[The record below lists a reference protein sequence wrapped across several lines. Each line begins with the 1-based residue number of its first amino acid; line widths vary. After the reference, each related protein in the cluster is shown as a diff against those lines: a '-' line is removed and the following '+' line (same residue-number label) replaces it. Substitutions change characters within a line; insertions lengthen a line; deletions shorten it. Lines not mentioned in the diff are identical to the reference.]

1 MLAKD
6 SAMNHTVVLSS
17 INLLFGNSTKQKTK
31 NSWGEEK
38 AYKDYYAASD
48 SWFDRQSI
56 RNILMRKPKKL
67 WKAKMSNW
75 IHGIRWELWH
85 YK

>member
-1 MLAKD
+1 MIKKKKEGGFACKRQCYESYCGL
-6 SAMNHTVVLSS
+6 NS

-48 SWFDRQSI
+48 SWFDRHVYQAVVD
-56 RNILMRKPKKL
+56 KKYL
-67 WKAKMSNW
+67 DEEA
-75 IHGIRWELWH
+75 
-85 YK
+85 

>member
-31 NSWGEEK
+31 NFWGEEK

-48 SWFDRQSI
+48 SWFDYHVYQAVVD
-56 RNILMRKPKKL
+56 KKYL
-67 WKAKMSNW
+67 DEEA
-75 IHGIRWELWH
+75 
-85 YK
+85 